1 MGGRLWAII
10 LLRLMQSFLVV
21 LVVVSVVFV
30 VTRVTGDPITILAPI
45 DATQQDIQRIK
56 QSYGLNDPL
65 YEQYVRFIWD
75 AARLHMGTSFRTGQ
89 PAVNEVEARLGAT
102 VELGVAALVFSVVVG
117 VPIGVLSAVKRGTVV
132 DLLSRLFA
140 LIGQAI
146 PNFWLGLMLI
156 LFFSVRLGLLPTGG
170 SGGLRHLIL
179 PAVTLGAASCAAVV
193 RLTRSGM
200 LDVLGSDFIRTARAK
215 GLSELRVLARHAIR
229 HALVP
234 VVTIMGIQVGRVIAG
249 TIVIETVFAWPGIG
263 RLMIQ
268 SINSAD
274 YPVVQVGVL
283 FIATSIVLA
292 NFAVDI
298 CYSIIDPRIRMA
310 A

>member
-1 MGGRLWAII
+1 MSGRLWAI
-10 LLRLMQSFLVV
+10 LLVRLLQSFLVV
-21 LVVVSVVFV
+21 LIVVSAVFV
-30 VTRVTGDPITILAPI
+30 VTRVIGDPITILAPI

-56 QSYGLNDPL
+56 ESYGLNDPL
-65 YEQYVRFIWD
+65 YQQYVRFLWD
-75 AARLHMGTSFRTGQ
+75 AAHLHMGMSFRTRQ
-89 PAVNEVEARLGAT
+89 PAVKEVQSRLGAT
-102 VELGVAALVFSVVVG
+102 VELGLAALVFSILVG
-117 VPIGVLSAVKRGTVV
+117 VPIGVLSAVKRGTPI
-132 DLLSRLFA
+132 DLLSRLLA
-140 LIGQAI
+140 LIGQAV

-156 LFFSVRLGLLPTGG
+156 LFFSVRLGWLPTGG
-170 SGGLRHLIL
+170 AGGPRHLIL
-179 PAVTLGAASCAAVV
+179 PAVTLGAASCAGVV

-215 GLSELRVLARHAIR
+215 GLSEFRVLTRHAIR

-234 VVTIMGIQVGRVIAG
+234 VMTIMGIQAGRVIAG
-249 TIVIETVFAWPGIG
+249 TIVVETVFAWPGMG

-268 SINSAD
+268 AINSAD

-292 NFAVDI
+292 NFLVDI
-298 CYSIIDPRIRMA
+298 CYSIIDPRIRVA